1 MLRYLFSLSLIF
13 SLHAVADVLLSSP
26 KIKLNAQDQRVI
38 DFRIE
43 NERIKDG
50 DITLNEY
57 KSNNPINDSFIAYT
71 LISDF
76 GDYQTFTIVLDDKYK
91 EDYFSFKILIKE
103 EFAKDIFIYLPS
115 KIRNTFSL
123 KSYEPKRILS
133 ETKEENIVLSEPKIV
148 EPEMVEPET
157 KEENIVLSEPEIV
170 EPEIKEETIDENIV
184 LSKPEMVETEISK
197 NDIFKASD
205 ITTVWSMAE
214 KIKGQNEDI
223 SIYQVMWSIYLGNRK
238 AFINDNI
245 NLIRADL
252 DVSIPSLSDMENVS
266 LQIAKESILDMNK
279 SYASRLQ
286 SATKSLLV
294 LTAPNVIEDINKS
307 NEIELKSEEQNQ
319 IDFDNNIDPEVL
331 IEQNSKQ
338 IRLQVENEILDE
350 LSELKQTISE
360 VDNKFQTFDLIFISL
375 ISLVSGILLALIFIQ
390 IRNMRTSKEI
400 QYDFEEASDDKSTY
414 DTLPSDLSIKNDID
428 QQQFDLAVTYYEM
441 SDKENA
447 EALLKNLIQTTKNSE
462 IIKASEDLLE
472 KVKQL

>member
-13 SLHAVADVLLSSP
+13 SLNAFADVLLSSP

-133 ETKEENIVLSEPKIV
+133 ETKEENIVLSEPEKI
-148 EPEMVEPET
+148 
-157 KEENIVLSEPEIV
+157 

-184 LSKPEMVETEISK
+184 LSEPEMVEPEISK

-294 LTAPNVIEDINKS
+294 LTAPNVIEDMNKS

-319 IDFDNNIDPEVL
+319 IDFDNNIDPEAL
-331 IEQNSKQ
+331 IDQNSKQ

-360 VDNKFQTFDLIFISL
+360 VDNKFQTFDLIFVSL

-400 QYDFEEASDDKSTY
+400 QYDDEEASDDKSTY
-414 DTLPSDLSIKNDID
+414 TTLPSDLSIKNDID

-447 EALLKNLIQTTKNSE
+447 ELLLKNLIQTTKNSE